1 MRASVSLRK
10 ASFWKN
16 GRVIGVS
23 MKVGA
28 SVLTA
33 DLVRREL
40 DRHRLGEARHRVL
53 GGGNRPCGS
62 GRRHGPFAR
71 TC

>member
-1 MRASVSLRK
+1 VGAHDERLFEDLKLKQLGDQRGTNHQCSGVWPRRPSLMRLSVSVRN

-28 SVLTA
+28 SVLTRI
-33 DLVRREL
+33 L
-40 DRHRLGEARHRVL
+40 
-53 GGGNRPCGS
+53 
-62 GRRHGPFAR
+62 
-71 TC
+71 